1 MASTRRPT
9 YRPAR
14 PAARDSGA
22 GPDAGAAR
30 GSGAGSGSDGRNP
43 EVITASKGVPESA
56 AQEKHGSTPKDR
68 TPKAKTPKART
79 PKDAAPSATTRTAR
93 GQDKPAKAPWARLKR
108 QEAKNPGTTATGA
121 AGAENTGPGKSG
133 PDKSS
138 PDRSSPDNVLAFP
151 EPRGRRI
158 RRNIVVAACV
168 TAVLVAGLIAAAV
181 YSPVLAVQSVSVTG
195 TKLLKPAQV
204 QAALKPLLGTPLPQV
219 SGSEVESLLKPLV
232 QIKSVTTQAHPPSVL
247 VVHVQERVPV
257 ALVKR
262 GNDYMLVD
270 VDGVKLGT
278 TADPTSVKL
287 PLIDGGAGTIGKDL
301 FQATAEVLGA
311 LPANVLAKLSN
322 ASAKSVDAV
331 ELKLLDGQTVVWG
344 NAGEKELKAR
354 VLEALL
360 KMPADPANPVN
371 TYDVSVP
378 RHPVTR

>member
-1 MASTRRPT
+1 
-9 YRPAR
+9 
-14 PAARDSGA
+14 
-22 GPDAGAAR
+22 
-30 GSGAGSGSDGRNP
+30 
-43 EVITASKGVPESA
+43 
-56 AQEKHGSTPKDR
+56 
-68 TPKAKTPKART
+68 
-79 PKDAAPSATTRTAR
+79 
-93 GQDKPAKAPWARLKR
+93 
-108 QEAKNPGTTATGA
+108 
-121 AGAENTGPGKSG
+121 
-133 PDKSS
+133 
-138 PDRSSPDNVLAFP
+138 
-151 EPRGRRI
+151 
-158 RRNIVVAACV
+158 
-168 TAVLVAGLIAAAV
+168 
-181 YSPVLAVQSVSVTG
+181 VSVTG

-219 SGSEVESLLKPLV
+219 SDDEVTSLLKPLV

-247 VVHVQERVPV
+247 VVQVQERVPV

-262 GNDYMLVD
+262 GNEYILVD
-270 VDGVKLGT
+270 VDGVRLST

-287 PLIDGGAGTIGKDL
+287 PVIDGGAGTIGKDL

-331 ELKLLDGQTVVWG
+331 ELKLLDGQTVIWG

-360 KMPADPANPVN
+360 KVPADPANPVN